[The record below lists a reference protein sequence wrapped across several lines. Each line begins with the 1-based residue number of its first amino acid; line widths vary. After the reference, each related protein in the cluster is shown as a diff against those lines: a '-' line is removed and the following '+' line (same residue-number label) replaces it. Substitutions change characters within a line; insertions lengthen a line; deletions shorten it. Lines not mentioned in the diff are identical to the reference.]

1 MESKKEQIVTSIAF
15 DLMRKG
21 FNPDQINIVKQSIYI
36 ATARYDLIP
45 QETGLACVDPIE
57 QNCVKMFYIAKKV
70 EGCSDNTL
78 HFYNSE
84 IGKFMN
90 AVNKSIKD
98 ITSDDIRIYIAK
110 LGIDRGVSQTTQ
122 NNVLRILR
130 SFFTWLAS
138 EEYIGK
144 NPAQKIKEIKTV
156 KKQKKAFTNYDLEK
170 IRSGA
175 STLREKA
182 LIEVLLSTGC
192 RVSEIVQMDYG
203 KIRNGKTVILGKG
216 AKERTVFFNA
226 KAQFAID
233 EYIKSRSDDNPA
245 LFVSEDNRGRRC
257 GKGWVEKTVRSIG
270 QAVGVENVHPHRFRR
285 TAATMAMS
293 RGMPVEQIQKML
305 GHSTIATTQIYLDM
319 SFSDLENNHKKYLE

>member
-1 MESKKEQIVTSIAF
+1 MESQKEQIITKIAF

-21 FNPDQINIVKQSIYI
+21 FDSDQINVIKQSIYL
-36 ATARYDLIP
+36 AAAKYDFVP
-45 QETGLACVDPIE
+45 QETGLACVDPLE
-57 QNCVKMFYIAKKV
+57 QNCVMMFYIAKKV
-70 EGCSDNTL
+70 EGCSDKTL
-78 HFYNSE
+78 YYYNRE
-84 IGKFMN
+84 ITKFMDT
-90 AVNKSIKD
+90 VQKQVRD

-110 LGIDRGVSQTTQ
+110 LGIERGVSKVTQ

-130 SFFTWLAS
+130 SFFTWLA
-138 EEYIGK
+138 EEEHIDK
-144 NPAQKIKEIKTV
+144 NPAQKIKEIKTI
-156 KKQKKAFTNYDLEK
+156 KKQKKAFTSYDIEK

-175 STLREKA
+175 VGLREKA

-192 RVSEIVQMDYG
+192 RVSEIVQIDYD
-203 KIRNGKTVILGKG
+203 KIRNGKTVIMGKG

-245 LFVSEDNRGRRC
+245 LFVSDDKRAQRC
-257 GKGWVEKTVRSIG
+257 GKGWVEATVRNIG
-270 QAVGVENVHPHRFRR
+270 QTVGVENVHPHRFRR
-285 TAATMAMS
+285 TAATMAMN

-319 SFSDLENNHKKYLE
+319 SSTDLEDNHKKYLE